1 MATQACFICLDV
13 QDPQLVQDGYCDACL
28 AASVRDQV
36 GEAGSAD
43 FARFA
48 ARGGAVLNDMT
59 QAFFDDFALAHRL
72 DNATFNLLAA
82 ARLRVARDAG
92 HAEGLAEGRAAS
104 AAALFGDVG
113 QEIAGHRKALEAA
126 LDRRCPGCR
135 APVLDWDACSL
146 VTCGCKTKF
155 CGWCFKPQANS
166 AVGHRHVGECSWS
179 LTPGNIYPGKPALER
194 VHNAIRG
201 LQFWLYLY
209 ERVPAHLWVVAAGRL
224 GADFG
229 ATPELIAADAA
240 NKQKLEAAAADGLVW
255 GPQIEGYF
263 VRVFNATAQCPGRP
277 LADTELVFIR
287 EQLWVLIARDPGLA
301 GLPAAP
307 LAARRADFLRGAGPQ
322 YTIPADGVPAFLR
335 WFDGVRHCIG
345 ALRDYWSAGL
355 FHLCGEAES
364 RRLLLEN
371 WRQPPAAAGD
381 ARGPFMLR
389 LSSIRQA
396 QATVVFANVCR
407 VDGAIVY
414 RKCLLEHSLGGWGA
428 QVADGLSGPFA
439 SAADALADIERGE
452 AAAAGAAAAATG
464 AAATGA
470 AAAEAAVTPTR
481 YVLASPEPCG
491 AIELH
496 ERQWWYG
503 GADGATAGPCE
514 SLAEIAGLLEAAAI
528 ITAATLV
535 TAEWADASGFAYTR
549 RVQASSANAV
559 SNASADKTAS
569 SWIHTCTSPPLG
581 PYAKL
586 SELIEAVEGGAN
598 DMVLLFDHVTIG
610 GQRRVSY
617 KVVNR
622 GASLARL

>member
-1 MATQACFICLDV
+1 MATQACFICLEEG
-13 QDPQLVQDGYCDACL
+13 PQLVQDGYCDACL

-43 FARFA
+43 SARFA

-72 DNATFNLLAA
+72 DHATFNLLAA

-104 AAALFGDVG
+104 AQLLFGDVG
-113 QEIAGHRKALEAA
+113 QEIAGHRKALETK
-126 LDRRCPGCR
+126 LNRCCPGCR

-146 VTCGCKTKF
+146 VTCSCKTKF

-166 AVGHRHVGECSWS
+166 ADGHQHVGDCTWS
-179 LTPGNIYPGKPALER
+179 LAPGQIFVSAHLLER

-209 ERVPAHLWVVAAGRL
+209 ESVPAYLWVVAAGRL

-301 GLPAAP
+301 GLAAAP

-414 RKCLLEHSLGGWGA
+414 RKSLLEHSPAGWGA
-428 QVADGLSGPFA
+428 QVADGLSRPFA
-439 SAADALADIERGE
+439 SAADALADVERGE
-452 AAAAGAAAAATG
+452 
-464 AAATGA
+464 ATGA
-470 AAAEAAVTPTR
+470 AAAVTGAAAAVTGAVTPTR
-481 YVLASPEPCG
+481 YVLAGPEPCG

-535 TAEWADASGFAYTR
+535 TAKWADASGFAYTR
-549 RVQASSANAV
+549 RVQVSTANTVSNANAV
-559 SNASADKTAS
+559 STAFAVETAS
-569 SWIHTCTSPPLG
+569 SWIHTCTRPPLG

-586 SELIEAVEGGAN
+586 AELIEAVEDGAN
-598 DMVLLFDHVTIG
+598 NTVLLFENVLLG

-617 KVVNR
+617 KVVSR

>member
-1 MATQACFICLDV
+1 MATQTCYICLDV
-13 QDPQLVQDGYCDACL
+13 QEDPQLVRDGYCDACL
-28 AASVRDQV
+28 AASVRAQV

-43 FARFA
+43 FAQFA
-48 ARGGAVLNDMT
+48 ARGGAVLNVKS
-59 QAFFDDFALAHRL
+59 QVFFDDFALARRL
-72 DNATFNLLAA
+72 DEATFNLLAA

-92 HAEGLAEGRAAS
+92 HAAGRAEGLAEGRAAS
-104 AAALFGDVG
+104 VKSLFGDVG
-113 QEIAGHRKALEAA
+113 QEIVGQEIVDHRKALEAA
-126 LDRRCPGCR
+126 LNRYCPNCS

-146 VTCGCKTKF
+146 VTCSCQTKF
-155 CGWCFKPQANS
+155 CGWCFKPQANRD
-166 AVGHRHVGECSWS
+166 VGHRHVGECTWS

-201 LQFWLYLY
+201 LQFWHYLY
-209 ERVPAHLWVVAAGRL
+209 DKVPAHLWGVAAGRL

-229 ATPELIAADAA
+229 ATRELIAADSA
-240 NKQKLEAAAADGLVW
+240 NKQKLEAAAADGLAW
-255 GPQIEGYF
+255 GPQIEAYF
-263 VRVFNATAQCPGRP
+263 VRVFDATAQCPGRP
-277 LADTELVFIR
+277 LAAAELVFIR
-287 EQLWVLIARDPGLA
+287 EQLWVLIAPTIEQVGVVCA
-301 GLPAAP
+301 QV
-307 LAARRADFLRGAGPQ
+307 RRAEFLRGAGPQ
-322 YTIPADGVPAFLR
+322 YTIPATGISAFLR
-335 WFDGVRHCIG
+335 WFDGVRECIG

-355 FHLCGEAES
+355 FHLCSEAES

-371 WRQPPAAAGD
+371 WRQPPVAAGD

-414 RKCLLEHSLGGWGA
+414 RKCLLERSLATPAAAGGWGA
-428 QVADGLSGPFA
+428 QVADALSGPFA
-439 SAADALADIERGE
+439 SAADALADVERGE
-452 AAAAGAAAAATG
+452 AAGAPVAAAAAPV
-464 AAATGA
+464 A
-470 AAAEAAVTPTR
+470 AAAEAAVAPTR
-481 YVLASPEPCG
+481 YVIASPEPCG

-535 TAEWADASGFAYTR
+535 TAEWANASGFAFTR

-559 SNASADKTAS
+559 SNAVSATV
-569 SWIHTCTSPPLG
+569 SWVHTCTAWLG

-586 SELIEAVEGGAN
+586 AELIEAVEGGAN
-598 DMVLLFDHVTIG
+598 DMVLLFDHA
-610 GQRRVSY
+610 SY